1 MTPGVRARSSSS
13 FRPSLWFQAHVPL
26 QLRPSAALPPDR
38 VFLIGRIEHGVR
50 AVGVF
55 IVVVAVYL
63 AVLSLPPFDSVR
75 KHFFLL
81 VFRVSHVQAN
91 PVADTYVPNKLT
103 GSLSN
108 IGQKISLIFFGPAY

>member
-1 MTPGVRARSSSS
+1 MTPGVRARPSSS

-26 QLRPSAALPPDR
+26 QLRPSAAAALPPDRDR

-50 AVGVF
+50 AVGVV

-81 VFRVSHVQAN
+81 VFHVSLVKPIQ
-91 PVADTYVPNKLT
+91 
-103 GSLSN
+103 
-108 IGQKISLIFFGPAY
+108 